1 MRAATLLLSSFL
13 LAGCAMNSQFEPPVV
28 DMRGR
33 EQAFATDQGECIDR
47 ARAAAANSVMTVG
60 APVTE
65 CMRAKGYPIIAPK
78 S

>member
-1 MRAATLLLSSFL
+1 MRSLVLVSSLL
-13 LAGCAMNSQFEPPVV
+13 LAGCAVNAQYEPPIV
-28 DMRGR
+28 DSRGR
-33 EQAFATDQGECIDR
+33 EQMLAQDQGECIDQ
-47 ARAAAANSVMTVG
+47 AKKAGWQVG